1 MSKVLKQAL
10 ALVLALQTSLS
21 CMSTIL
27 YAEEPEETPEYTAE
41 TILEEEEETLLEEE
55 PEEEENVIEI
65 TQEEEPE
72 ESEEPEET
80 VIQEEEPPVTEEPEE
95 TPEVTEPE
103 PEQPVIITGQDIR
116 GIGDGWING
125 VPRAHVGYVYVSGIR
140 WKIIGGNEWE
150 WLLLSYSTLGGPKNW
165 QNAYNYCNTVYEGF
179 SPLEKSAVVPT
190 TKADNDEVSVL
201 NNATLFLLS
210 LEEVQ
215 YYLPNYSD
223 RATGPDKDD
232 NDQRRS
238 WWTRAYAYIPYGQN
252 NDGRY
257 FIYSDGAEGYTYPYM
272 GTSTASRPAFQ
283 FDYRGVLFKF
293 AAEGPKAQEP
303 EGNSDFGRII
313 GSSEN
318 GFRLTMKDTF
328 SNSPRKYFQA
338 HVNLAD
344 SIRVAPGESFTVT
357 YHGAA
362 EGDAISALICQGEDN
377 LYYATTE
384 KNAEGL
390 WTMTIPESIHSGNYT
405 IKVFSEEQNGD
416 YQTDYAS
423 PVSEISLEVPSQ
435 WALLQEEINEGGL
448 ITLKRDYTAEDEDT
462 ALVVPAGTEVTL
474 CLNGHTLDRG
484 LNTAE
489 ENGNIITNHGT
500 LTITGSGALYGA
512 YNTGSGGAIYND
524 GYLTIHGGNYVGNIA
539 KEAGAVHNTPEGV
552 LVITGGYFTQNI
564 VTTFGGGAI
573 VNYGTMYMEGGTI
586 NSNTVP
592 GNGGGIWT
600 RGTLI
605 VTGGTI
611 TGNTAEGYGGGINW
625 NGGTIAMSGDPVIT
639 DNYAGSG
646 LSDVYITNGR
656 RLEIT
661 DKLDSNARIGILH
674 ASTPTVWNSIVF
686 TTGLDGNGTEKS
698 FFSDV
703 DSISISRDMRG
714 EAALVPYASITME
727 QDYLALKTGETGVQI
742 VVKTEPDSWADNL
755 QWHIED
761 ADANVST
768 LISIDEEGNVTAGSE
783 PGTAWAV
790 AQIVQNDVVLAEARC
805 RVDVVKGEGEVFEE
819 EAFSG
824 LRLLDTKATVELYKT
839 AYTQIKILPDFEQN
853 NVTFNFAGP
862 DHEDTGATIVEAE
875 FADTELNKIFYLHI
889 IDDRTLEI
897 IPTEEALA
905 GSVEVNSS
913 YTSEA
918 RVYVN
923 GQWTLTSNKLTL
935 TVKKNMPKIKAKAIT
950 LSSYAP
956 YTEYQTIKFT
966 GGTVEEGS
974 VVLDPDKSNPD
985 WVYYDEESGTVTYS
999 GEEGKTQKKTT
1010 MYLQVQPEGWLGT
1023 LSVPVTVSAKNTA
1036 PQITFKTKTLT
1047 VKPGTND
1054 LASTSFTIK
1063 PASYADAPVKF
1074 SRITEGSSVYE
1085 NGTVLNVSV
1094 ENGEVVVTPGASD
1107 GRAHTYTVYLS
1118 IYGKE
1123 SSFKVK
1129 TLADSTRPVLN
1140 LTAKGVIDLAVYKSP
1155 VTITAKMKNMN
1166 TDQASF
1172 TVLSVNKKD
1181 DPSFTNF
1188 MSKFYITQQGNVIT
1202 ITAGSISEP
1211 GTYYATVLAEF
1222 GDSGVINTVKFTVKQ
1237 SAAVPKV
1244 SVTLKASGSIDVV
1257 RPLSKVTLKPT
1268 IKNCYEYTLNSLD
1281 ITVTKTYDGKTKKKV
1296 SEDVTGYFYIT
1307 VDNGKYVIRPLS
1319 PGMVSHADKFTVKAT
1334 VEGVTSKAVTLKVVQ
1349 GKASVKLSTKEVTL
1363 LKTDRYSRAQV
1374 DVVLSEAQFGVARVV
1389 MVSPKDKSGRPY
1401 FTLAEQNGTYE
1412 ICYNENVLPKDIAKL
1427 KTKTVK
1433 LKVYLEGNTT
1443 TKPNA
1448 TLSVKVKFK

>member
-1 MSKVLKQAL
+1 MSKVLKHIL
-10 ALVLALQTSLS
+10 AVILALQTSLYG
-21 CMSTIL
+21 MSTFIH
-27 YAEEPEETPEYTAE
+27 AEEPEEEPEYTAE
-41 TILEEEEETLLEEE
+41 TILEEEEETHLEEE

-179 SPLEKSAVVPT
+179 SPLEKIAVVPT

-223 RATGPDKDD
+223 RVTGPDKDD

-303 EGNSDFGRII
+303 EGNSDFGKII
-313 GSSEN
+313 STSEN
-318 GFRLTMKDTF
+318 GFRLTMKDTL
-328 SNSPRKYFQA
+328 SNSPRRDFQA
-338 HVNLAD
+338 HINLTD
-344 SIRVAPGESFTVT
+344 SIRVAPGESLTVS
-357 YHGAA
+357 YQGAA
-362 EGDAISALICQGEDN
+362 EGDAISALICQGENN

-384 KNAEGL
+384 QNAYGK

-405 IKVFSEEQNGD
+405 IKVFCEQQNGD

-435 WALLQEEINEGGL
+435 WELLQDEINEGGL
-448 ITLKRDYTAEDEDT
+448 ITLERDYIAEEEDT
-462 ALVVPAGTEVTL
+462 ALVIPAETEVTL
-474 CLNGHTLDRG
+474 NLNGHTLDRG
-484 LNTAE
+484 LDTE
-489 ENGNIITNHGT
+489 EADGNIITNHGT
-500 LTITGSGALYGA
+500 LTITGSGTLTGA

-524 GYLTIHGGNYVGNIA
+524 GYLAIHGGNYTGNRA
-539 KEAGAVHNTPEGV
+539 KEAGAVHNVPDAV
-552 LVITGGYFTQNI
+552 LVVTGGNFSDNNVI
-564 VTTFGGGAI
+564 TFGGGAF

-586 NSNTVP
+586 SGNYVP

-600 RGTLI
+600 RGTLT

-625 NGGTIAMSGDPVIT
+625 NGGTVAMAGAPVIT
-639 DNYAGSG
+639 DNYSGSE
-646 LSDVYITNGR
+646 LSDVYIPSGKR
-656 RLEIT
+656 IEISGP
-661 DKLDSNARIGILH
+661 LDSDARIGIRH
-674 ASTPTVWNSIVF
+674 AATPTVWSTVVF

-698 FFSDV
+698 FFSDI
-703 DSISISRDMRG
+703 DSISVSRDLRG

-742 VVKTEPDSWADNL
+742 VVATEPEDWAENL
-755 QWHIED
+755 QWRIED
-761 ADANVST
+761 ADGNVST
-768 LISIDEEGNVTAGSE
+768 LITVDGEGNVTAGSE

-790 AQIVQNDVVLAEARC
+790 AQVVQNGVVLAEARC
-805 RVDVVKGEGEVFEE
+805 RIDVVKGEGEVFEE
-819 EAFSG
+819 GTFSG
-824 LRLLDTKATVELYKT
+824 LRLLDTKATIELYKT
-839 AYTQIKILPDFEQN
+839 AYTRIKILPEFEQN
-853 NVTFNFAGP
+853 NVTFNNSGP
-862 DHEDTGATIVEAE
+862 NHEDTGATLIEAKFE
-875 FADTELNKIFYLHI
+875 DIALNRIFYLHI

-897 IPTEEALA
+897 IPTWEALA
-905 GSVEVNSS
+905 GKVEVKSS
-913 YTSEA
+913 YTSEV

-923 GQWTLTSNKLTL
+923 GQWTLTSNKITL
-935 TVKKNMPKIKAKAIT
+935 TIKKNMPKIKAKAIT
-950 LSSYAP
+950 LNSYAP
-956 YTEYQTIKFT
+956 GMDVQQIKFT
-966 GGTVEEGS
+966 GGTVLAGNAFP
-974 VVLDPDKSNPD
+974 DPDKSNPGWLGFD
-985 WVYYDEESGTVTYS
+985 RDSGTVTYT
-999 GEEGKTQKKTT
+999 GEAGKTQKKTT
-1010 MYLQVQPEGWLGT
+1010 LYLKVEPEGWVGT
-1023 LSVPVTVSAKNTA
+1023 VSVPVTISVKNTA
-1036 PQITFKTKTLT
+1036 PKITFKTKTLT
-1047 VKPGTND
+1047 VKPGTSD
-1054 LASTSFTIK
+1054 MASTKYTIK
-1063 PASYADAPVKF
+1063 PAVYEDAEVKF
-1074 SRITEGSSVYE
+1074 SRITEGSAAYE

-1094 ENGEVVVTPGASD
+1094 ENGEVIVVPAAAD
-1107 GRAHTYTVYLS
+1107 GSAHTYTVYLS
-1118 IYGKE
+1118 VYGKE

-1129 TLADSTRPVLN
+1129 TLASSTRPVLN
-1140 LTAKGVIDLAVYKSP
+1140 LTAKGTIDLAVYKSP
-1155 VTITAKMKNMN
+1155 VTITAKMKNIN
-1166 TDQASF
+1166 TNQVSF
-1172 TVLSVNKKD
+1172 TVVDIINKD
-1181 DPSFTNF
+1181 DPETNLI
-1188 MSKFYITQQGNVIT
+1188 SKFYILQQENVIT
-1202 ITAGSISEP
+1202 ITAGSISEA
-1211 GTYYATVLAEF
+1211 GTYYATVLADC
-1222 GDSGVINTVKFTVKQ
+1222 GDSFVVKTVKFSVKQ

-1257 RPLSKVTLKPT
+1257 RPLSNVTLKPT
-1268 IKNCYEYTLNSLD
+1268 IKNCYEYTLNPFD
-1281 ITVTKTYDGKTKKKV
+1281 ITMTKTYDGKTKKKV

-1307 VDNGKYVIRPLS
+1307 VVDGKYVIRPLS
-1319 PGMVSHADKFTVKAT
+1319 PGMISHADKFTVKAT

-1374 DVVLSEAQFGVARVV
+1374 DVVLSEAQLGVARVV

-1443 TKPNA
+1443 AKPNA